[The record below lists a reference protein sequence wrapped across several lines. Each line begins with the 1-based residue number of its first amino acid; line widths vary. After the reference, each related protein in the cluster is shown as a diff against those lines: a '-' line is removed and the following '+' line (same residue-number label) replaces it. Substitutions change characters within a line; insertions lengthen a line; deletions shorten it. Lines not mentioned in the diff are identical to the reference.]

1 MSSSPLENN
10 TNLEVKPKKREQEIK
25 SESLYSIAW
34 KQFIKHP
41 MARFALWVLG
51 ILYLLSAFADFIAPY
66 PEAMIN
72 PKATFQPPSQIHWRD
87 ADGNFSRP
95 FVYEMKNELDLD
107 PDSPTAFQKI
117 WTEDKDTPYPINFF
131 VQREG
136 VRERYVPFP
145 VNLIPVGIRRPLGNA
160 MGLKPP
166 GTLHLFGVDSPG
178 DKARVHLWGSDDVGA
193 DVFSKI
199 LFGGRISLTIGI
211 LGSFASILI
220 GMILGGIAGY
230 FGGFLD
236 EIIMRIEEAL
246 SAIPG
251 IFLLLLL
258 SSIFYPLD
266 WPPTYVFIAIILAL
280 SLTGW
285 GGIAR
290 SIRGLVLSLR
300 EQEFALAAKSLG
312 ASTPRIIF
320 KHLLPQTLNFIVITA
335 SLSIPGFILL
345 ESVLSFYG
353 LGIQAPATSWG
364 LMLNTAQGFA
374 GVTSLGDR
382 WWIFIPGVF
391 IFIAVITWNLFGD
404 GLRDAID
411 PRSRK

>member
-1 MSSSPLENN
+1 MSSSAVG
-10 TNLEVKPKKREQEIK
+10 TKPKSQIETNNPQKEVK
-25 SESLYSIAW
+25 SESLQSIAW
-34 KQFIKHP
+34 KQFRKHP
-41 MARFALWVLG
+41 MARAALWVLG
-51 ILYLLSAFADFIAPY
+51 ILYFLCAFADFFSPY
-66 PEAMIN
+66 SEASIN
-72 PKATFQPPSQIHWRD
+72 PKATFQPPSQVHWRD
-87 ADGNFSRP
+87 INGNFTRP

-117 WTEDKDTPYPINFF
+117 WTEDTKTTYPIKFF
-131 VQREG
+131 VHRTNL
-136 VRERYVPFP
+136 RERYVPFP
-145 VNLIPVGIRRPLGNA
+145 VNLIPVGIRRPLGNN
-160 MGLKPP
+160 MGLEAP
-166 GTLHLFGVDSPG
+166 GTLHLFGVESPG
-178 DKARVHLWGSDDVGA
+178 DKARIHLWGSDDVGA
-193 DVFSKI
+193 DIFGKI

-211 LGSFASILI
+211 LGSLASILI

-258 SSIFYPLD
+258 SSIFYPLN

-300 EQEFALAAKSLG
+300 EQEFALAAKSIG

-320 KHLLPQTLNFIVITA
+320 KHLLPQTLNFIVIAA

-374 GVTSLGDR
+374 GVTSLTDR

-404 GLRDAID
+404 GLRDALD

>member
-1 MSSSPLENN
+1 MSSSTLETKPQ
-10 TNLEVKPKKREQEIK
+10 TNVDAKDSKREIK

-34 KQFIKHP
+34 KQFLKHP
-41 MARFALWVLG
+41 MARSALWVLG
-51 ILYLLSAFADFIAPY
+51 ILYFLCAFADFFAPY
-66 PEAMIN
+66 PEASIN
-72 PKATFQPPSQIHWRD
+72 PKATFQPPSQVHWRD
-87 ADGNFSRP
+87 ADGNFTRP
-95 FVYEMKNELDLD
+95 FIYEMKNKLDLD

-117 WTEDKDTPYPINFF
+117 WTEETATAYPINFF
-131 VQREG
+131 VQRTG
-136 VRERYVPFP
+136 IRERYVPFP

-160 MGLKPP
+160 MGLKAP

-178 DKARVHLWGSDDVGA
+178 DKARIHLWGSDDVGA
-193 DVFSKI
+193 DIFSKI

-211 LGSFASILI
+211 LGSFASILL
-220 GMILGGIAGY
+220 GMVLGGIAGY
-230 FGGFLD
+230 FGGFWD

-320 KHLLPQTLNFIVITA
+320 KHLLPQTLNYIVITA
-335 SLSIPGFILL
+335 SLAIPGFILL